1 MKMLT
6 KIKYRLIS
14 CVLTLAF
21 TFTFLAPAYAA
32 NDTNPTKDKPS
43 KEVKQITETIKH
55 WSEKKFSKENGK
67 LLNKYAEISEQEMEL
82 GKILQQI
89 LDVSPYSKDD
99 YGVKTY
105 ENSCFDKIT
114 SYLPKQSTIG
124 SVCNALGSTYIDCF
138 IMDTRITL
146 EYPEAGVVGKTVS
159 SKYKDNTPILLNIN
173 NTDFSFSAVDSD
185 GIATTTRNKTDAELE
200 EESAAIS
207 SDSLFAAA
215 ATTTIDPKSLSS
227 YPTLVAKSAVN
238 KLTTNYYFP
247 ALGSLGYAS
256 TQPVKVY
263 ETFRD
268 YSRSNIA
275 YEAFSD
281 GTTVVLI
288 ANVMRV
294 ATGTVIGWFGAVGI
308 ILSAGSKITGAAN
321 IKDEES
327 YQMQAGKEG
336 TVYDPTSCNKDVE
349 VYSEWGGGKLTMT
362 WQYDGS
368 QFYNPIWGFS
378 ARPAVLSITDSDF
391 ANTTANTYNNNI
403 SVYGIWKW
411 GVGNGLGY

>member
-1 MKMLT
+1 MLS
-6 KIKYRLIS
+6 KIKCRLIS
-14 CVLTLAF
+14 CVLTLALAF
-21 TFTFLAPAYAA
+21 TLLAPAYAA

-43 KEVKQITETIKH
+43 KEVKQITETFKH
-55 WSEKKFSKENGK
+55 WSEEKISKEEGK
-67 LLNKYAEISEQEMEL
+67 LLSKYAEISEQEMEL

-89 LDVSPYSKDD
+89 LDVSPYSEDD

-105 ENSCFDKIT
+105 ENSCFDEIT

-124 SVCNALGSTYIDCF
+124 SVCNALGATYIDYF
-138 IMDTRITL
+138 IKDTRITL

-173 NTDFSFSAVDSD
+173 NADFSSYAVGSD
-185 GIATTTRNKTDAELE
+185 GIVTTTRNKTDAELE

-215 ATTTIDPKSLSS
+215 ATTTIDPKSLSA
-227 YPTLVAKSAVN
+227 YPTLVAKSAVK
-238 KLTTNYYFP
+238 KLTINYNFP

-275 YEAFSD
+275 YEAFSA

-349 VYSEWGGGKLTMT
+349 VYSEWDGGKLTMT

-378 ARPAVLSITDSDF
+378 ARPDVLSITDSDF
-391 ANTTANTYNNNI
+391 ANTTANTYNDNI
-403 SVYGIWKW
+403 YVYGIWKW